1 MLGFSIMVRSER
13 LELSHL
19 AAPEP
24 KSGASTNSA
33 TTASCFL
40 VTKVIGI
47 TLTTFCNGRATWIR
61 TREWRH
67 QKPLPY
73 RLAIALQVLVFQLSA
88 SQLRKVWCGRRDL
101 NSHTLRRQNL
111 NLVRL
116 PIPPRP
122 HRVFLVT
129 KVIGITLT
137 TFCNGRATWIRTRE
151 WRHQKPLPYRLAI
164 ALQVLVFQLSAS
176 QSRKVWCGR
185 RDLNSHTLR
194 RQNLN
199 LVRLPIPPRPRFNTS
214 DQ

>member
-1 MLGFSIMVRSER
+1 MAASKAAALPLGDSPTGLSLSTKCFPLKESMVRSER

-47 TLTTFCNGRATWIR
+47 TLPTFCNGRATWIR

-88 SQLRKVWCGRRDL
+88 FHLRKVMVRSERLELSHLAAPEPKSGAST
-101 NSHTLRRQNL
+101 NSA
-111 NLVRL
+111 
-116 PIPPRP
+116 
-122 HRVFLVT
+122 
-129 KVIGITLT
+129 T
-137 TFCNGRATWIRTRE
+137 T
-151 WRHQKPLPYRLAI
+151 
-164 ALQVLVFQLSAS
+164 AL
-176 QSRKVWCGR
+176 
-185 RDLNSHTLR
+185 
-194 RQNLN
+194 
-199 LVRLPIPPRPRFNTS
+199 
-214 DQ
+214 